1 MVNVKFHIWE
11 NLLSIKH
18 KFQESKDAA
27 AKDDGSAVK
36 AKVVSQSDKRL
47 MELTESIQR
56 AEQIEIF
63 QGTALFV
70 DKDSGEFIGPIAE
83 GTMGII
89 LYAGSAKKIKE
100 DGLNSADA
108 IRIPRLLQL
117 DELLNFHIAEISY
130 HEGIQAEKA
139 ADLSG
144 LGGAKCMLRPGKPN
158 YHATI
163 PGGDRSPCYV
173 GFYLSPNAKYSLA
186 LVSEKQ
192 AWPLE
197 FANYLRQ
204 VGYEPKDLY
213 AEINRF
219 TTLDI
224 QNRAVD
230 RSDTLETLLY
240 LPDLRKRKQKTRK
253 AHEEAEINAQQSASK
268 LRSLGRS
275 IIEEA
280 YTRKDIGGWWFNL
293 PICLYSWMTSDME
306 RLLTGLL
313 DDDTSSTEAATE
325 NNGMSDAR
333 LLSSWRPI
341 TWLSL
346 ARTLTLGLSALHT
359 KGLIHGDPRPANIM
373 AKLSEEDV
381 LLPDHFRWIDVGLG
395 YGHVNTN
402 STEPDGRVTQTPP
415 APLGGGRVT
424 PFYAPERVESVE
436 FEDADMVRLSKRND
450 GYYKL
455 EFLWK
460 RRTYEE
466 PVSLL
471 LKDAR
476 GKPMRE
482 LGKLGKGDRIQ
493 LREFIFDVESVAAD
507 HVVVSRI
514 YEVVL
519 DRVLIEHKETENETS
534 IISKLQ
540 NVAISRYRVFKQWS
554 QATDVFGLGI
564 LVLYM
569 FFIRGLYLRKQYL
582 NKESPASNH
591 SEFYLEKSSRERIFH
606 ELSTLIRSQI
616 FLNGFIAAIKERGK
630 YANKSQLWQKDV
642 LMPLAHD
649 YKRED
654 FTAKTNPVHPERIQ
668 QIVDHILTMD
678 ANFTTVLM
686 GANRNNGLFVL
697 IIYFCMSCVWRRD
710 EVSDLLAS
718 EFPFEPYCDS
728 REIITDKENRSKPA
742 RRAREDLELLCELIN
757 AAQINE
763 DMSSDELGNY
773 SSEVI
778 LRSRN
783 DQMQIALENAQKSKR
798 EVQDKEAKIST
809 MERILSEFE
818 ESVRLKDMSIDEF
831 RDQAEK
837 LQQDQQKQK
846 DRIREEEKKSRHL
859 ESENKRLQ
867 DMLTRSQEQLNR
879 SIFRIFKS
887 DSSASKKSEKVEK

>member
-1 MVNVKFHIWE
+1 
-11 NLLSIKH
+11 LSTKH
-18 KFQESKDAA
+18 KFQETKETAVASKGD
-27 AKDDGSAVK
+27 
-36 AKVVSQSDKRL
+36 VVIPHNTKPMSQSDKRL

-70 DKDSGEFIGPIAE
+70 DKESGEFIGPIAE

-173 GFYLSPNAKYSLA
+173 GFYLSPNAKYRLA

-197 FANYLRQ
+197 FATYLRQ

-213 AEINRF
+213 AEINHH
-219 TTLDI
+219 TSMDLE
-224 QNRAVD
+224 NRAVD

-253 AHEEAEINAQQSASK
+253 AQEEAEINAQHSASK

-293 PICLYSWMTSDME
+293 PICIYSWMTSDME

-313 DDDTSSTEAATE
+313 DDDTSTLDDIP
-325 NNGMSDAR
+325 SDAR
-333 LLSSWRPI
+333 LLSNWRPI

-395 YGHVNTN
+395 YGHVSANPA
-402 STEPDGRVTQTPP
+402 EADGRITQAPP

-450 GYYKL
+450 GYFKL

-466 PVSLL
+466 PVALM

-476 GKPMRE
+476 GKPLRE
-482 LGKLGKGDRIQ
+482 LGKLLRGDRIQ
-493 LREFIFDVESVAAD
+493 LREFIFDVERVETD

-519 DRVLIEHKETENETS
+519 DRVLIEHKETENEAS

-540 NVAISRYRVFKQWS
+540 NVAISRYRLFKQWS
-554 QATDVFGLGI
+554 QATDIFGLGI

-569 FFIRGLYLRKQYL
+569 FFIRGLFLRRQYL
-582 NKESPASNH
+582 NKENPAGNH

-616 FLNGFIAAIKERGK
+616 FLNGFIAAVKERGK
-630 YANKSQLWQKDV
+630 YTNKSQLWQKDV
-642 LMPLAHD
+642 LMPLASD
-649 YKRED
+649 YKREN
-654 FTAKTNPVHPERIQ
+654 FTGKANPSHPERIQ

-697 IIYFCMSCVWRRD
+697 IIYFCLSCVWRRD

-718 EFPFEPYCDS
+718 DFPFEPYCDS

-742 RRAREDLELLCELIN
+742 RRAREDLEQLCELIN

-763 DMSSDELGNY
+763 DISSDELGNY
-773 SSEVI
+773 SSEII

-783 DQMQIALENAQKSKR
+783 DQMQIALENAQKSMR
-798 EVQDKEAKIST
+798 EAQDKETKLNG
-809 MERILSEFE
+809 MERTLAELQDAM
-818 ESVRLKDMSIDEF
+818 RQKDTDIVDFKE
-831 RDQAEK
+831 QTEK
-837 LQQDQQKQK
+837 LQQEQQKQK
-846 DRIREEEKKSRHL
+846 DRIREEEKKARHL
-859 ESENKRLQ
+859 ETENRRLQ
-867 DMLTRSQEQLNR
+867 EMLARSQEQLNR
-879 SIFRIFKS
+879 SIFRIFKN
-887 DSSASKKSEKVEK
+887 DATTKQ